1 MGAAETG
8 DKGHQRNKS
17 HNNIKS
23 SHEISHVLMG
33 RPLYLAFGSMILM
46 YQAQVS
52 IIGAGPIGSYVSK
65 KLAQKGIGTALID
78 RKKTVGKYACSGLIS
93 KRLTSFVDVNQSFLE
108 HTIYGAVF
116 HSPGNSFTLKKNT
129 IQAYVVDRP
138 LFDKHMF
145 SEAVR
150 AGAKTFL
157 GAPVEKVSV
166 LSDAVECT
174 VGSEKITA
182 KMVVGCD
189 GACSYLKTHL
199 GFQGKTR
206 LVNGILSYVDEENA
220 STLVELYYGKRVAP
234 GFFAWKIPRGKRT
247 EYGLA
252 ADKNHISYFKKFL
265 SSQGVLFDKY
275 YAHPIVFGEQVSCK
289 ERAILVG
296 DAAAQVKPF
305 SGGGL
310 IYGFI
315 SADIAADAI
324 KKAFD
329 KNDFSKEFFQKE
341 YEARWHKKLLSK
353 IRIGGAL
360 RGILDS
366 LDNFELD
373 ALFGAL
379 SEEKKSM
386 EKMGDMDFL

>member
-33 RPLYLAFGSMILM
+33 RPLYLAFGSMSLM

-52 IIGAGPIGSYVSK
+52 IIGAGPIGSYLSK
-65 KLAQKGIGTALID
+65 KLAQKGIDTALID
-78 RKKTVGKYACSGLIS
+78 RKNAVGKYACSGLIS
-93 KRLTSFVDVNQSFLE
+93 KRITSFVRMNSAFLE
-108 HTIYGAVF
+108 HKIYGAVF
-116 HSPGNSFTLKKNT
+116 HSPDNSFTLRRNT
-129 IQAYVVDRP
+129 TQAYVVDRP
-138 LFDKHMF
+138 LFDKHLF

-157 GAPVEKVSV
+157 GAPAEKICV
-166 LSDAVECT
+166 LKDAVECT
-174 VGSEKITA
+174 AGQEKITS

-189 GACSYLKTHL
+189 GACSFLRNHL
-199 GFQGKTR
+199 GFFGKTR
-206 LVNGILSYVDEENA
+206 LVNGIMSYVDECN
-220 STLVELYYGKRVAP
+220 SSPLVELYYGKRVAP

-252 ADKNHISYFKKFL
+252 AKENHISYFKKFL
-265 SSQGVLFDKY
+265 SSEGVLFEKY
-275 YAHPIVFGEQVSCK
+275 YAHPIVFGEQESCK

-315 SADIAADAI
+315 SADIAARAI

-329 KNDFSKEFFQKE
+329 KDDFSKEFFQKE
-341 YEARWHKKLLSK
+341 YEARWHKKLISK
-353 IRIGGAL
+353 IRMGGAL

-366 LDNFELD
+366 LDNSELD

-386 EKMGDMDFL
+386 EKIGDMDFL

>member
-1 MGAAETG
+1 MT
-8 DKGHQRNKS
+8 
-17 HNNIKS
+17 
-23 SHEISHVLMG
+23 
-33 RPLYLAFGSMILM
+33 LM
-46 YQAQVS
+46 YRAQVS
-52 IIGAGPIGSYVSK
+52 IVGAGPIGSYLSK
-65 KLAQKGIGTALID
+65 KLAQNGIDTVLID
-78 RKKTVGKYACSGLIS
+78 RKRAVGKYACSGLIS
-93 KRLTSFVDVNQSFLE
+93 KRVTSFVRMKSTFLE
-108 HTIYGAVF
+108 HRIDGAVF
-116 HSPGNSFTLKKNT
+116 HSPGNSFTLKKHT
-129 IQAYVVDRP
+129 TQAYVVDRP
-138 LFDKHMF
+138 LFDRHLF

-157 GAPVEKVSV
+157 GAPAEKVRV
-166 LSDAVECT
+166 LKEAVECT
-174 VGSEKITA
+174 AGPRKIVS

-189 GACSYLKTHL
+189 GACSFLRNHL
-199 GFQGKTR
+199 GFPGKTQI
-206 LVNGILSYVDEENA
+206 VNGILSYVNEENK
-220 STLVELYYGKRVAP
+220 SSLVELYYGNSIAP

-252 ADKNHISYFKKFL
+252 AKENHISYFKKFL
-265 SSQGVLFDKY
+265 SSQGVSPEKF
-275 YAHPIVFGEQVSCK
+275 YAHPIVFGEQESCK
-289 ERAILVG
+289 DRAILVG

-324 KKAFD
+324 KKAFN
-329 KNDFSKEFFQKE
+329 KGDFSKEFFKKE

-366 LDNFELD
+366 LDNSELD

-386 EKMGDMDFL
+386 EKIGDMDFL